1 MKPRVHHLAYLLPQD
16 GVHASLEATW
26 LEVL

>member
-16 GVHASLEATW
+16 GVRACFEAVW
-26 LEVL
+26 QEVL